1 MSAHRP
7 LPDLFREPDRRHP
20 FWLRV
25 LFLGAALVCFAAGV
39 VGWLI
44 PVITGLPFYA
54 IGLVFLGLTSERV
67 RRWVNRLERRCAES
81 TRRKIRSL
89 LARIPGAWLR
99 RLIHIPD
106 EVT

>member
-1 MSAHRP
+1 MTSRPP
-7 LPDLFREPDRRHP
+7 LPDLFREPDRRHSI
-20 FWLRV
+20 WLRI
-25 LFLGAALVCFAAGV
+25 LFLAAAVLCFAAGV

-44 PVITGLPFYA
+44 PVVTGLPFYA
-54 IGLVFLGLTSERV
+54 VGLVFLGLTSDRA
-67 RRWVNRLERRCAES
+67 RRWLNRLERRLAEG